1 MTSILMP
8 IFNGGDFFLESFT
21 SVFKQGYKNWDIF
34 IGVSGED
41 KQPFYQSIEKY
52 SSNRVH
58 IYYLPGSDTKGEMLN
73 YLAKKSRYDFVTVL
87 EAGDLWHDNKLEV
100 QIPFKLKY
108 DVVGTSAE
116 FFGVKD
122 GLVGVPTGELAR
134 SQVDLSD
141 PFARSSVIIN
151 RKDAV
156 WSVDK
161 NDSWDVYKRL
171 ADERKTFFTLTQV
184 MTFNRV

>member
-1 MTSILMP
+1 MISVLMP
-8 IFNGGDFFLESFT
+8 IFNGGNFFLESFT

-34 IGVSGED
+34 IGISGDD
-41 KQPFYQSIEKY
+41 KQTFYQSIEKY
-52 SSNRVH
+52 SSSRVH
-58 IYYLPGSDTKGEMLN
+58 IFYLPGLDTKGEVLN

-87 EAGDLWHDNKLEV
+87 EVGDLWHDSKLET
-100 QIPFKLKY
+100 QLPSKLKY
-108 DVVGTSAE
+108 DVVGTNAE

-134 SQVDLSD
+134 GQVDASD

-151 RKDAV
+151 RKDAQ
-156 WSVDK
+156 WPADK

-171 ADERKTFFTLTQV
+171 ADERKTFLTLTQV